1 MKTEKKDQ
9 RKENP
14 VLIFAGTT
22 EGRVLAEYAAE
33 KNIPC
38 YVSTATEYGKSLLDD
53 LEGIE
58 KISGRMDEGQIE
70 RFITEKKIP
79 LVIDATHPFA
89 VLATGNIRQ
98 ACLRAGAEYIRCL
111 RDEGQEK
118 PAGSA
123 PEVKVTGSVKEAVDF
138 LKGTDGN
145 ILIATGSKELKLYT
159 AIPDYKKRCFARVLS
174 TKEAVEESVKLG
186 FTGKNL
192 IAMQG
197 PFSSELN
204 LALLRQVNARY
215 FVTKESGTAGGFY
228 EKLDAAGKAG
238 AVLVVVGRPKEEGES
253 VAEVKRRMD
262 VAGARYFDRKRV
274 RYSADDTS

>member
-70 RFITEKKIP
+70 RFITEKRIP

-159 AIPDYKKRCFARVLS
+159 EIPDYKKRCFARVLS
-174 TKEAVEESVKLG
+174 MKEAVEESVKLG